1 MYLKTGFIELHH
13 PAGLETTHTQRF
25 GRLMNEKYKL
35 GKYISDNADPT
46 NSKNHFEVNVAKG
59 LNTHFRLVFCLSPNV
74 KLAEEHTACQQCQR
88 FA

>member
-1 MYLKTGFIELHH
+1 MYLKTRFSELHH

-25 GRLMNEKYKL
+25 GRLMNDKCKL
-35 GKYISDNADPT
+35 EKYISDNADPT
-46 NSKNHFEVNVAKG
+46 NSENHFEVNVAKG
-59 LNTHFRLVFCLSPNV
+59 LNTHPGLVFCLSQNV

>member
-1 MYLKTGFIELHH
+1 
-13 PAGLETTHTQRF
+13 
-25 GRLMNEKYKL
+25 MNEKFKL
-35 GKYISDNADPT
+35 EKYISDNADPT

-59 LNTHFRLVFCLSPNV
+59 LSTHPGLSPNA